1 MRERRCGRRLV
12 GGRKL
17 ELRLV
22 PYFFFSWGRGRA
34 AGEGF
39 GRGDPCLVFW
49 MVVLVDEGVQTD
61 GRAGLV

>member
-1 MRERRCGRRLV
+1 MRAPV
-12 GGRKL
+12 GWRAEIRVKVGAL
-17 ELRLV
+17 
-22 PYFFFSWGRGRA
+22 FFFFFGGRGRA

-61 GRAGLV
+61 CRAGLV